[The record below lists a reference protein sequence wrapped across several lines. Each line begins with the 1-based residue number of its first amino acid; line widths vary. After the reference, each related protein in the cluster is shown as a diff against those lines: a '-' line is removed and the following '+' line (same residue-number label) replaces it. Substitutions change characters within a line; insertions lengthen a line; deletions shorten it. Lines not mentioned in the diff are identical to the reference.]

1 MPGLRRDIHG
11 PVELRP
17 DANCPLCGDPLDFL
31 VDETSTDAVK
41 RTYYHGKRHPRVRRQ
56 LPCKQTFVSHTK
68 AHLER
73 QMLEVGGVL
82 Q

>member
-1 MPGLRRDIHG
+1 MPGL
-11 PVELRP
+11 LRP

-41 RTYYHGKRHPRVRRQ
+41 RTYYHGKRHPVRRQ